1 MTDSLVTLNTY
12 HMQEADM
19 DSYNKLERLRNEYGV
34 KISGIPLD
42 GESQDVITYSM
53 LENLQSIIC
62 YDYEDGKP
70 WHDLTC
76 VMELI
81 FNETYYDV
89 DEPFDKG
96 KDCYTKLR
104 FLYMHPWGLFGD
116 FSSLV
121 NEFNKCD
128 KLITVRMDLTAGWY
142 QHEHKDEGI
151 CFDDFETFNCTI
163 KHKKH
168 FNQKNPKMTDD

>member
-1 MTDSLVTLNTY
+1 MIDLFATMKTNQ
-12 HMQEADM
+12 MQEAGM

-42 GESQDVITYSM
+42 GETQNVITYSM
-53 LENLQSIIC
+53 LEKLQSVIC

-81 FNETYYDV
+81 FNDPIYD
-89 DEPFDKG
+89 DDNPFDG
-96 KDCYTKLR
+96 ETDCYTKLR
-104 FLYMHPWGLFGD
+104 FLYMHPWSLFGD
-116 FSSLV
+116 FSSLID
-121 NEFNKCD
+121 EFNKCD
-128 KLITVRMDLTAGWY
+128 RLITVRMDITAGWY
-142 QHEHKDEGI
+142 QHENKNKGI
-151 CFDDFETFNCTI
+151 CVEDFETFNCKI

-168 FNQKNPKMTDD
+168 FHPKNPEMPDD

>member
-1 MTDSLVTLNTY
+1 MTDSLVTMKTY

-42 GESQDVITYSM
+42 GENQDTITYSM

-81 FNETYYDV
+81 FSEQHWDTENKTTYEQAY
-89 DEPFDKG
+89 KIR
-96 KDCYTKLR
+96 YL
-104 FLYMHPWGLFGD
+104 
-116 FSSLV
+116 
-121 NEFNKCD
+121 
-128 KLITVRMDLTAGWY
+128 
-142 QHEHKDEGI
+142 
-151 CFDDFETFNCTI
+151 
-163 KHKKH
+163 
-168 FNQKNPKMTDD
+168 